1 MVEFLTA
8 NFGTIAAAI
17 ILILVIAL
25 IISGMKKDKRSGRS
39 SCGGSCGCC
48 PNSALCHGGKNIK
61 AIRSQH
67 K

>member
-1 MVEFLTA
+1 MAEFLTV
-8 NFGTIAAAI
+8 NFGTIIAAI

-25 IISGMKKDKRSGRS
+25 IISGMKKDKRNGRS

-48 PNSALCHGGKNIK
+48 PNSAICHSEKKK
-61 AIRSQH
+61 AI